1 MTIQFKCES
10 CGKALK
16 VDDSKAGKR
25 VKCPGC
31 QDVITI
37 PQPLEAEEEK
47 DEFDFGSSQDDEDDD
62 DDQGEALPRK
72 RSKPKSKSK
81 RPRRVSAELAG
92 LGKRFLGAM
101 ADGLINLLSVTPGI
115 IFIVIG
121 AVANSNQRQNRDEG
135 TGTILLGIALA
146 ALGILIVFAIQ
157 VYLLATKSQ
166 SIGKLLLGMQIMD
179 YETDEPAGFVK
190 AFVMRAF
197 VNGLIGSV
205 PYVGIVY
212 SLVDILFIFG
222 EEHRCI
228 HDQLAGTYVADIS

>member
-47 DEFDFGSSQDDEDDD
+47 DEFDFGSSQDDDDD
-62 DDQGEALPRK
+62 DDRGEALPRK
-72 RSKPKSKSK
+72 SKTKTKGKPKRSA
-81 RPRRVSAELAG
+81 RRTTAELAG
-92 LGKRFLGAM
+92 LGKRFLGAFV
-101 ADGLINLLSVTPGI
+101 DGLAGMLLIVPGY
-115 IFIVIG
+115 VIMIAG
-121 AVANSNQRQNRDEG
+121 AVNQDRRGEPKPEA
-135 TGTILLGIALA
+135 ILLG
-146 ALGILIVFAIQ
+146 LGLLVLGFFVLIGIQ
-157 VYLLATKSQ
+157 VYLLATRSQ
-166 SIGKLLLGMQIMD
+166 SIGKLLLGTQIMD

-190 AFVMRAF
+190 TFLLRML
-197 VNGLIGSV
+197 VNGFLGVIPLYGLI
-205 PYVGIVY
+205 
-212 SLVDILFIFG
+212 DILFIFG